1 MTETYPEKRLIGYAR
16 VSTYGQTL
24 DAQLNQLRAAGCIR
38 RNIYREKVT
47 GARADR
53 RELLRMLD
61 RLAPGDV
68 VTVTRID
75 RLARST
81 FDLFEIV
88 KKIVDA
94 KAQFRSLAEPWA
106 DTGTSTGRLMI
117 AVLGGLADVERDL
130 IRTRTAEGRSR
141 AKAQGRQMG
150 RPPALR
156 LRRSGKRQPGGARRA
171 LRCKNWPAVTL
182 SASPPSA
189 ARRGPHERNPTGD
202 RFSCGNG

>member
-1 MTETYPEKRLIGYAR
+1 MVETHHEKRLIGYAR

-24 DAQLNQLRAAGCIR
+24 DAQLEQLRAAGCSS

-53 RELLRMLD
+53 RELNRMLGK
-61 RLAPGDV
+61 LAPGDV

-81 FDLFEIV
+81 FDLFAIV
-88 KKIVDA
+88 KRIVDA

-106 DTGTSTGRLMI
+106 DSTSSTGRLML

-141 AKAQGRQMG
+141 AKAQGKAMG
-150 RPPALR
+150 RPPSLT
-156 LRRSGKRQPGGARRA
+156 
-171 LRCKNWPAVTL
+171 PAQMKE
-182 SASPPSA
+182 A
-189 ARRGPHERNPTGD
+189 ARRRAQGATLQELADSYD
-202 RFSCGNG
+202 RSISTMRRATI